1 MKHISILTIFT
12 LLSYN
17 SFGQKFMS
25 RNVEVSFL
33 SETPIE
39 NIEAHNNQ
47 VSALF
52 NSATGEIVF
61 QVPIRGFHFEIALME
76 EHFNENYMESEEF
89 PNATLQGQIQNW
101 PDVTNEVTVTGTL
114 TIHGVESPMSFNG
127 TIEQNDNSWV
137 INSKFSVDAEEFDI
151 KIPKLVRKQIAEDIV
166 VTVNATLNPR

>member
-1 MKHISILTIFT
+1 M
-12 LLSYN
+12 SYN
-17 SFGQKFMS
+17 CFGQKFMS

-52 NSATGEIVF
+52 NSTTGEIVF

-89 PNATLQGQIQNW
+89 PNGTLQGQIANW
-101 PDVTNEVTVTGTL
+101 PDVSNEVTVEGTL
-114 TIHGVESPMSFNG
+114 TIHGVETSKIFNG
-127 TIEQNDNSWV
+127 TLEKIEGNWV
-137 INSKFSVDAEEFDI
+137 INSEFTVDAEEFDI
-151 KIPKLVRKQIAEDIV
+151 KIPNLVRKQIAEDII
-166 VTVNATLNPR
+166 VTVNATLNPK